1 MPLSDLKLKKI
12 YRTKQDNITDVLIIP
27 ALKESNVYDRGTGY
41 FTLDSLAGLADGLI
55 PFIQHGGV
63 MRVVTSVELSDTDVE
78 AIKKG
83 LAIDAGT
90 VTEKLHQKIEEGIE
104 NEESLLKLDFITN
117 LIAAGILVIK
127 IAYLP
132 DGIYHEK
139 IGLLTDGEG
148 EKLYFSGSNN
158 ATVSGLNKNWESVM
172 LLTSWWG
179 DDELISEQQ
188 EYFNSLWENNLDG
201 LEVMSFPEAE
211 EKNLIRKYKV
221 IPLFIIRCSEKQPW
235 CLHTRAVVVHIWFS
249 VR

>member
-63 MRVVTSVELSDTDVE
+63 MRVVTSVELSDTDVD

-83 LAIDAGT
+83 LEIDAGT
-90 VTEKLHQKIEEGIE
+90 VKEKLHQKIEEGIE

-139 IGLLTDGEG
+139 
-148 EKLYFSGSNN
+148 
-158 ATVSGLNKNWESVM
+158 M
-172 LLTSWWG
+172 C
-179 DDELISEQQ
+179 Q
-188 EYFNSLWENNLDG
+188 
-201 LEVMSFPEAE
+201 
-211 EKNLIRKYKV
+211 
-221 IPLFIIRCSEKQPW
+221 
-235 CLHTRAVVVHIWFS
+235 
-249 VR
+249 

>member
-104 NEESLLKLDFITN
+104 S
-117 LIAAGILVIK
+117 
-127 IAYLP
+127 
-132 DGIYHEK
+132 
-139 IGLLTDGEG
+139 
-148 EKLYFSGSNN
+148 
-158 ATVSGLNKNWESVM
+158 
-172 LLTSWWG
+172 
-179 DDELISEQQ
+179 
-188 EYFNSLWENNLDG
+188 
-201 LEVMSFPEAE
+201 
-211 EKNLIRKYKV
+211 
-221 IPLFIIRCSEKQPW
+221 
-235 CLHTRAVVVHIWFS
+235 
-249 VR
+249 

>member
-63 MRVVTSVELSDTDVE
+63 MRVVTSVELSDTDVD

-90 VTEKLHQKIEEGIE
+90 VKEKLHQKIEEGIE
-104 NEESLLKLDFITN
+104 NEEALLKLDFITN

-139 IGLLTDGEG
+139 MNIHECIHISSSINICRIT
-148 EKLYFSGSNN
+148 LYYLNSSSLCGS
-158 ATVSGLNKNWESVM
+158 
-172 LLTSWWG
+172 
-179 DDELISEQQ
+179 
-188 EYFNSLWENNLDG
+188 
-201 LEVMSFPEAE
+201 
-211 EKNLIRKYKV
+211 R
-221 IPLFIIRCSEKQPW
+221 R
-235 CLHTRAVVVHIWFS
+235 R
-249 VR
+249 